1 MPGGVGGG
9 GIKEVSSIHVYQFPK
24 SGVLCLSYV
33 SVLLEANNYGMGYS
47 MPNQHKKYMT
57 PPDLVHEEKAHV
69 YG

>member
-1 MPGGVGGG
+1 MPGGG

-47 MPNQHKKYMT
+47 NNYIMT